1 MGTYYYVDDPE
12 SEDGY
17 LPIYE
22 DDYISAIFQLAEKA
36 GVKITDKMI
45 LAEVKSHWRKPKKE
59 KLIKVKK
66 RAAAII

>member
-12 SEDGY
+12 SEDGH

-22 DDYISAIFQLAEKA
+22 DDYIAAIFNIAKNS

-45 LAEVKSHWRKPKKE
+45 LAEVKSHWKKPRK
-59 KLIKVKK
+59 IKQK
-66 RAAAII
+66 RQKDENH

>member
-12 SEDGY
+12 SEGGH

-22 DDYISAIFQLAEKA
+22 DDYIAAIFKIAKKS

-45 LAEVKSHWRKPKKE
+45 LKEVKSHWRKPKKE
-59 KLIKVKK
+59 KLTDKK
-66 RAAAII
+66 KARR